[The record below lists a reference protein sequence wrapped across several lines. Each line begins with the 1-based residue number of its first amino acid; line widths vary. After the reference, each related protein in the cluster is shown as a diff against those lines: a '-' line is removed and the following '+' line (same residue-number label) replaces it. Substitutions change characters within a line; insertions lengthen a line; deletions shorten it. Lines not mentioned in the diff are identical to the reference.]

1 MWKDVGGGVLDHPRS
16 GGLRQMAKEGG
27 LMSAAKEVV
36 EFWRAAGPQRW
47 FARDDQFDAEFR
59 RRFLDAH
66 YAAARRSCED
76 WLETA
81 EGALAL
87 MLLLDQF
94 PRNCFR
100 NTAHSYATDGLA
112 RHYAT
117 RAIEEGLDRELTP
130 QLRAFIYLPF
140 EHSEDPLDQERS
152 VAMFEVL
159 GDLEYLRYA
168 ELHRDIIR
176 RFGRFPHRNAALGRI
191 PTPEELDFLATGGFA
206 G

>member
-1 MWKDVGGGVLDHPRS
+1 MGT
-16 GGLRQMAKEGG
+16 AK
-27 LMSAAKEVV
+27 SVV
-36 EFWRAAGPQRW
+36 DFWRAAGPQRW
-47 FARDDQFDAEFR
+47 FARSEAFDAEFR
-59 RRFLDAH
+59 DRFLDLH
-66 YAAARRSCED
+66 YLAARRGCEE
-76 WLETA
+76 WLHDA

-87 MLLLDQF
+87 QVLLDQF

-100 NTAHSYATDGLA
+100 GTAHSYATDGLA

-117 RAIEEGLDRELTP
+117 RTIEDGLDRELTP

-140 EHSEDPLDQERS
+140 EHSEDLHDQDRS

-159 GDLEYLRYA
+159 GDLEYLKYA

-176 RFGRFPHRNAALGRI
+176 RFGRFPHRNAVLGRI
-191 PTPEELDFLATGGFA
+191 PSPEELHFLAEGGFA

>member
-1 MWKDVGGGVLDHPRS
+1 MET
-16 GGLRQMAKEGG
+16 AKT
-27 LMSAAKEVV
+27 VV

-47 FARDDQFDAEFR
+47 FVRDDAFDMEFR
-59 RRFLDAH
+59 ERFLDMH
-66 YAAARRSCED
+66 FLAARRGCEE
-76 WLETA
+76 WLQDA

-87 MLLLDQF
+87 QILLDQF

-100 NTAHSYATDGLA
+100 GTAHSYATDGLA
-112 RHYAT
+112 RHYAM
-117 RAIEEGLDRELTP
+117 RSIEEGLDRELIP

-140 EHSEDPLDQERS
+140 EHSEDLADQDRS

-159 GDLEYLRYA
+159 GDLEYLRFA

-176 RFGRFPHRNAALGRI
+176 RFGRFPHRNAVLGRI
-191 PTPEELDFLATGGFA
+191 PTPEELNFLAEGGFA

>member
-1 MWKDVGGGVLDHPRS
+1 MLDHPRS

-66 YAAARRSCED
+66 YAAARRACED